1 MRARGR
7 RSCRRLAVSV
17 PDERLLTSIQHD
29 DAPAAVQ
36 RLDRTSCDTCETLVD
51 RIAARAQFFQ
61 TMARHGGSGNL
72 IWGGGCGLTRV
83 QDRGP
88 GPRWGCG
95 GGVAAEDADNRV
107 RTHHD
112 VGRQELFQIISH
124 EGEATGCRMSD
135 DGEAM
140 SAASWAGISAKII
153 YWLQVSIEVRS
164 AGEALWL
171 TQTYVSSINRT
182 RSMLPW
188 RRADDLPEGSPPC

>member
-1 MRARGR
+1 M
-7 RSCRRLAVSV
+7 
-17 PDERLLTSIQHD
+17 
-29 DAPAAVQ
+29 
-36 RLDRTSCDTCETLVD
+36 
-51 RIAARAQFFQ
+51 
-61 TMARHGGSGNL
+61 
-72 IWGGGCGLTRV
+72 
-83 QDRGP
+83 QDRDSDRRCADGKEVQADVFNAP
-88 GPRWGCG
+88 GVGRWRSRGAVEASVFLAG
-95 GGVAAEDADNRV
+95 KRSLAAEDADHRL

-135 DGEAM
+135 DAEAM

-164 AGEALWL
+164 AGAALWL